1 MMPAQDNFYDVYS
14 KARKIKIKWPNNAR
28 MAIALAGNLE
38 AWTETPN
45 PKHRRTHHVGGSNP
59 IKEDDVVS
67 LYDCRTA
74 SENDYGGRT
83 GVWRILR
90 ILDKYEVKASF
101 NTNALCIHRY
111 PEAVKAVHER
121 GHEIVGHSYAEDVQ
135 LIHLTEEQEREE
147 IRTCAKMFEDFVGV
161 KITGW
166 LTSGMRH
173 TERTLGILADEGFLW
188 HGDAVNDDNPYPV
201 SIKGKTMIIV
211 PYKNAVSGLNDTGMY
226 RRGITARDVF
236 NSFKDEFDL
245 LYEESAEDPK
255 MLTLAMHCQMAF
267 PATGKV
273 YDEAIKYAKSFSD
286 VWFAKR
292 IEIVNWVKK
301 NCL

>member
-1 MMPAQDNFYDVYS
+1 MPAHDNFYDVYS
-14 KARKIKIKWPNNAR
+14 KAKKIKIKWPNNAR

-38 AWTETPN
+38 AWTEIPN

-90 ILDKYEVKASF
+90 ILDKYGVKASF

-121 GHEIVGHSYAEDVQ
+121 GHEIVGHSYAEDLQ

-147 IRTCAKMFEDFVGV
+147 IRTCAKMFQDFVGV

-166 LTSGMRH
+166 LTSGH
-173 TERTLGILADEGFLW
+173 AAHGADLGHLG
-188 HGDAVNDDNPYPV
+188 
-201 SIKGKTMIIV
+201 
-211 PYKNAVSGLNDTGMY
+211 
-226 RRGITARDVF
+226 
-236 NSFKDEFDL
+236 
-245 LYEESAEDPK
+245 
-255 MLTLAMHCQMAF
+255 
-267 PATGKV
+267 
-273 YDEAIKYAKSFSD
+273 
-286 VWFAKR
+286 
-292 IEIVNWVKK
+292 
-301 NCL
+301 